1 MQSEVHVE
9 LEQRVEVL
17 EREVQTLKVEIQ
29 RTLIEIRASLPEKP
43 PAPARWQNKAW
54 ILALVNILLAVAL
67 FTNIYVVLPSNLP
80 FAASPAIAAW
90 LQALWLAIAFIWLLL
105 QMYPL
110 ALLLEQEDQRWQG
123 VVRRNA
129 TALLSARPGLLVS
142 LTLVG
147 LVVAIVNT
155 LIPAA
160 WLIVALAFLVVMGS
174 IAVRYMLDL
183 FRGQARTKERA

>member
-1 MQSEVHVE
+1 
-9 LEQRVEVL
+9 
-17 EREVQTLKVEIQ
+17 
-29 RTLIEIRASLPEKP
+29 
-43 PAPARWQNKAW
+43 
-54 ILALVNILLAVAL
+54 
-67 FTNIYVVLPSNLP
+67 
-80 FAASPAIAAW
+80 
-90 LQALWLAIAFIWLLL
+90 
-105 QMYPL
+105 
-110 ALLLEQEDQRWQG
+110 
-123 VVRRNA
+123 
-129 TALLSARPGLLVS
+129 LLVS